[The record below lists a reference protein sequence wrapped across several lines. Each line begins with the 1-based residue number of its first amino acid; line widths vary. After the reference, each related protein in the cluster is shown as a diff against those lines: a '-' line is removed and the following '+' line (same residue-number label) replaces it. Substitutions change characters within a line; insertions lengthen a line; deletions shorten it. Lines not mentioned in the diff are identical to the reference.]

1 MFITILGI
9 DEATLRSVAVSTE
22 GYSGREISKLVI
34 AWQAAAYGTA
44 NATLDVDL
52 LHQVLLDSK
61 ETKAQ
66 KKSWLSKEDALR
78 LISDNK

>member
-1 MFITILGI
+1 V
-9 DEATLRSVAVSTE
+9 E
-22 GYSGREISKLVI
+22 
-34 AWQAAAYGTA
+34 
-44 NATLDVDL
+44 L

-78 LISDNK
+78 LVSDNK